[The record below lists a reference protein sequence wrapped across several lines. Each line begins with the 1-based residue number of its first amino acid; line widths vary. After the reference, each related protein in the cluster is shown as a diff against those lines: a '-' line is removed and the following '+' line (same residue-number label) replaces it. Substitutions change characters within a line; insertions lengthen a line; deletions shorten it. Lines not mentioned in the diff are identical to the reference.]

1 MERVKDRKMDAK
13 KIYRDALDKFGAD
26 MQALVCIEEMSELQ
40 KELCKQTRGK
50 GHRLHIAEEIA
61 DVQIM
66 LAQMIMLY
74 DLEDFV
80 NEWRAYK
87 LERLENLVDSAD
99 KKE

>member
-1 MERVKDRKMDAK
+1 MDAK

-50 GHRLHIAEEIA
+50 GHRVHIAEEIA

-66 LAQMIMLY
+66 LAQMILLF
-74 DLEDFV
+74 DLESSV
-80 NEWRAYK
+80 EEWRDIK
-87 LERLENLVDSAD
+87 LSRLRDRLSDGTGCNT
-99 KKE
+99 